1 MTSKPQLSAVCT
13 RHHAWLV
20 MVLCLCAMQF
30 ATGCSPRKNNTRT
43 WRGAGMLRPSLPVT
57 ISPNPKAPADDST
70 DPVPDLRLELPPPP
84 PVLSVHSEPA
94 RPHVAPPPPLE
105 STVSKK
111 PEAPVI
117 APQLTPAETT
127 SARQQMYASLS
138 VAEKNLARSQGK
150 QLNSTQSDLSAKI
163 KGFIGDAR
171 SAGRDGDWTRARS
184 LATKAQVLSEE
195 LVASL

>member
-1 MTSKPQLSAVCT
+1 MI
-13 RHHAWLV
+13 
-20 MVLCLCAMQF
+20 LCACALPW

-43 WRGAGMLRPSLPVT
+43 WRGAGLLRPSLPST
-57 ISPNPKAPADDST
+57 ISPNPQPPTDDSA

-84 PVLSVHSEPA
+84 PVLAVRIEPA
-94 RPHVAPPPPLE
+94 RPHVAPPPAPE
-105 STVSKK
+105 SSVSKK

-117 APQLTPAETT
+117 APQLSPAETN

-150 QLNSTQSDLSAKI
+150 KLNSTQSDLAAKV

-171 SAGRDGDWTRARS
+171 LAGHEGDWTRGRS

-195 LVASL
+195 LIASL